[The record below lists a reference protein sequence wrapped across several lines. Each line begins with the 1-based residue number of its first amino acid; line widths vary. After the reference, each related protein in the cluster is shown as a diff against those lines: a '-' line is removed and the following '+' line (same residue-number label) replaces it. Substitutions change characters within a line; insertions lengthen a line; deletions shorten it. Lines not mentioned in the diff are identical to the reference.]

1 MHATALELSSP
12 TILVVED
19 DVGVARML
27 RATLEAEG
35 YNPLVACTGE
45 EGVTLALREGPQLI
59 LLDLMLPGMDGFEVV
74 QNLRGN
80 ARTAHIPVMVVSAR
94 HDAADKVRA
103 FESNV
108 DDYLTKPFNGD
119 ELLARIRTQL
129 RHVQELQLSP
139 LTGLPSGLRIE
150 RAIDERLAEPGFW
163 SILYLDLDNF
173 KAYNDVY
180 GFVRGNDLIRL
191 VARIIDEVM
200 RDLGGASDFLG
211 HVGGDDFLL
220 LTTPPRVELLCQRI
234 ITRWDSESRA
244 YYSPED
250 LQRGTLTAV
259 DRQGQRQTYPLVA
272 LSIGVVTNER
282 RSVTSL
288 AEVSRVAAEVKRA
301 AKSLHGSSWYVDR
314 RASDGPYPPMSDGAT
329 RH

>member
-1 MHATALELSSP
+1 MNATALEISSP

-19 DVGVARML
+19 DAAVARML

-35 YNPLVACTGE
+35 YNSLVACTGE
-45 EGVTLALREGPQLI
+45 EGVTMAQRETPQLI

-94 HDAADKVRA
+94 HDTADKVRA

-119 ELLARIRTQL
+119 ELMARIRTQL

-139 LTGLPSGLRIE
+139 LTGLPSGRRIE
-150 RAIDERLAEPGFW
+150 RAIEERIAAPGHW

-173 KAYNDVY
+173 KAFNDVY

-191 VARIIDEVM
+191 IAHIIDSTM
-200 RDLGGASDFLG
+200 REYGGPTDFLG
-211 HVGGDDFLL
+211 HVGGDDFILI
-220 LTTPPRVELLCQRI
+220 TTPARVEQLCWRI
-234 ITRWDSESRA
+234 IERWDTESRA
-244 YYSPED
+244 FYSPDD
-250 LQRGTLTAV
+250 LKRGTLIAV
-259 DRQGQRQTYPLVA
+259 DRRGQNQTYPLVA
-272 LSIGVVTNER
+272 LSIGVVTNELR
-282 RSVTSL
+282 PITSL

-301 AKSLHGSSWYVDR
+301 AKGMSGSCWYVDR
-314 RASDGPYPPMSDGAT
+314 RSTDGPYHSGDI

>member
-1 MHATALELSSP
+1 MNATALDVTPP

-19 DVGVARML
+19 DAAVARML
-27 RATLEAEG
+27 SATLEAEG
-35 YNPLVACTGE
+35 YTPLVACTGE
-45 EGVTLALREGPQLI
+45 EGVDMALREGPQLI

-119 ELLARIRTQL
+119 ELVARIRTQL

-150 RAIDERLAEPGFW
+150 RAIEERLETPGHW

-173 KAYNDVY
+173 KAFNDAY

-191 VARIIDEVM
+191 LARIIDAAM
-200 RDLGGASDFLG
+200 RELGGPTDFLG
-211 HVGGDDFLL
+211 HVGGDDFIMM
-220 LTTPPRVELLCQRI
+220 TTPPHVDPLCERI
-234 ITRWDSESRA
+234 IERWDSESRA
-244 YYSPED
+244 LYSPED
-250 LQRGTLTAV
+250 LQRGTLIAV
-259 DRQGQRQTYPLVA
+259 DRRGQRQTYPLVA

-282 RSVTSL
+282 RPITSL

-301 AKSLHGSSWYVDR
+301 AKGVHGSSWYVDH
-314 RASDGPYPPMSDGAT
+314 RAFDGPYPSASNDV

>member
-1 MHATALELSSP
+1 
-12 TILVVED
+12 
-19 DVGVARML
+19 
-27 RATLEAEG
+27 
-35 YNPLVACTGE
+35 
-45 EGVTLALREGPQLI
+45 
-59 LLDLMLPGMDGFEVV
+59 
-74 QNLRGN
+74 
-80 ARTAHIPVMVVSAR
+80 
-94 HDAADKVRA
+94 VRA

-150 RAIDERLAEPGFW
+150 RAIDERLAEPGLW

-191 VARIIDEVM
+191 VARIIDEAM
-200 RDLGGASDFLG
+200 RDLGGATDFLG

-220 LTTPPRVELLCQRI
+220 LTTPTRVEPLCQRVI
-234 ITRWDSESRA
+234 SRWDSESRA

-314 RASDGPYPPMSDGAT
+314 RASDGPHSPTSDGAT

>member
-1 MHATALELSSP
+1 MNATLLEVSSP

-19 DVGVARML
+19 DAGVARML
-27 RATLEAEG
+27 SATLEMEG
-35 YNPLVACTGE
+35 YHPLVACTGE
-45 EGVTLALREGPQLI
+45 EGVMLALREDPQLI

-103 FESNV
+103 FESHV

-129 RHVQELQLSP
+129 RHVQNLQLSP
-139 LTGLPSGLRIE
+139 LTGLPSGRRIE
-150 RAIDERLAEPGFW
+150 QAIEDRLAQPGQW

-191 VARIIDEVM
+191 IAQIIKESM
-200 RDLGGASDFLG
+200 RERGAPNDFLG
-211 HVGGDDFLL
+211 HVGGDDFILV
-220 LTTPPRVELLCQRI
+220 TTPPYVEAICRRVIE
-234 ITRWDSESRA
+234 RWDAESQA
-244 YYSPED
+244 LYSPED
-250 LQRGTLTAV
+250 LERGTLIAV
-259 DRQGQRQTYPLVA
+259 DRRGQRQTYPLVA

-282 RSVTSL
+282 RPITSL

-301 AKSLHGSSWYVDR
+301 AKSLHGSCWYIDR
-314 RASDGPYPPMSDGAT
+314 RASDGPYPTTPGGDV